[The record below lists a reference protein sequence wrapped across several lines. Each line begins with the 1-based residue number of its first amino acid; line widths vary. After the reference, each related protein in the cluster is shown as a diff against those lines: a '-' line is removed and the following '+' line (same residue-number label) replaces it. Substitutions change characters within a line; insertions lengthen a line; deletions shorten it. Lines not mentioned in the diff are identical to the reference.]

1 MLELL
6 SSRLSRPATASATA
20 PASTAPVRDEHAVPS
35 FVTSRVD
42 TYFRERAVNPVTG
55 THILKGRVP
64 GAGAVMVTS
73 NDYLSLA
80 RHPEIVAAQVESLRA
95 IGHGEPRSGVFDF
108 GEAPLRVLE
117 RHFAQAFRSDSAL
130 VAQSGWCGNTGL
142 LQCIADESTPVYI
155 DMFAHMSLW
164 EGVRSAGATAR
175 PFRHNNPEALRKLVE
190 RHGPG
195 VVVVD
200 SLYSTT
206 GVVCPLR
213 EMVEVAEASGSV
225 MVVDESHSL
234 GVYGP
239 DGAGMVVDQGLH
251 ERVHFRTA
259 SLSKAF
265 AARGGLVLCSDRLAE
280 YLRYQSLPA
289 IFSSSLLPHEVAG
302 LAATLEVLRAS
313 DAARERLRQHTVR
326 VRARLRAIGYDV
338 GADETQIIA
347 LVAGP
352 EHLTIQLRDALE
364 ARGIFGSV
372 FCAPATPRHRS
383 LVRFTLGA
391 DHDRAEIDRNADVC
405 AEIRP
410 HLSLDQ
416 WPGAR
421 RQAQQ
426 VA

>member
-1 MLELL
+1 MEMLE
-6 SSRLSRPATASATA
+6 
-20 PASTAPVRDEHAVPS
+20 VQ
-35 FVTSRVD
+35 RVD
-42 TYFRERAVNPVTG
+42 TPANPAYTPHLCDRIERDFIERWNRVWGGRSLVHGLDAGPDAVRLNG
-55 THILKGRVP
+55 
-64 GAGAVMVTS
+64 
-73 NDYLSLA
+73 NDYLNVTG
-80 RHPEIVAAQVESLRA
+80 HPHIVQ
-95 IGHGEPRSGVFDF
+95 
-108 GEAPLRVLE
+108 
-117 RHFAQAFRSDSAL
+117 
-130 VAQSGWCGNTGL
+130 AQSAAIRRDGEFVIQSGSFLLETHPVRAFEKRMAHWVGKDDGVLCQSGYAANVGL
-142 LQCIADESTPVYI
+142 LQCIADEKTPVYI
-155 DMFAHMSLW
+155 DMLAHMSLW
-164 EGVRSAGATAR
+164 EGAR
-175 PFRHNNPEALRKLVE
+175 RAEAPTHAFRHNDVAHLQRLME

-195 VVVVD
+195 LVIVD
-200 SLYSTT
+200 SVYSTT
-206 GVVCPLR
+206 GSVAPL
-213 EMVEVAEASGSV
+213 VEIVDAAEAAGS
-225 MVVDESHSL
+225 MILVDESHSL

-239 DGAGMVVDQGLH
+239 DGAGMVVEQGLH

-289 IFSSSLLPHEVAG
+289 IFSSSLLPHEIAG
-302 LAATLEVLRAS
+302 LDATIGVIQRAS
-313 DAARERLRQHTVR
+313 ARRERVR
-326 VRARLRAIGYDV
+326 AHGRHLRARLRAIGYDV

-372 FCAPATPRHRS
+372 FCDPATPRNRS

-391 DHDRAEIDRNADVC
+391 DHDRAEIDRIADVC

>member
-6 SSRLSRPATASATA
+6 TSRQTRPVQPVAPLRPAPHAG
-20 PASTAPVRDEHAVPS
+20 AVPS
-35 FVTSRVD
+35 FVSSRVD

-64 GAGAVMVTS
+64 GPGAVMVTS

-80 RHPEIVAAQVESLRA
+80 RHPEIVAAQVQTLRA

-108 GEAPLRVLE
+108 GEAPIRVLE
-117 RHFAQAFRSDSAL
+117 THFAQAFASESAL
-130 VAQSGWCGNTGL
+130 VAQSGWCANTGL
-142 LQCIADESTPVYI
+142 LQSIADESTPVYV

-175 PFRHNNPEALRKLVE
+175 PFRHNNPEALRKLMD

-200 SLYSTT
+200 ALYSTT
-206 GVVCPLR
+206 GVVCPLL
-213 EMVEVAEASGSV
+213 EMVEATEASGSV
-225 MVVDESHSL
+225 IVVDESHSL

-239 DGAGMVVDQGLH
+239 RGAGMVVAQGLQD
-251 ERVHFRTA
+251 RVHFRTA

-289 IFSSSLLPHEVAG
+289 IFSSSLLPHEIAG
-302 LAATLEVLRAS
+302 LEATLGVIQRDSAR
-313 DAARERLRQHTVR
+313 RERVLAHGRHL
-326 VRARLRAIGYDV
+326 RARLRAIGYDV

-364 ARGIFGSV
+364 ARGVFGSV
-372 FCAPATPRHRS
+372 FCDPATPRNRS

-391 DHDRAEIDRNADVC
+391 DHDRAEIDRIADVC

-410 HLSLDQ
+410 HLTLDQ

-426 VA
+426 AA